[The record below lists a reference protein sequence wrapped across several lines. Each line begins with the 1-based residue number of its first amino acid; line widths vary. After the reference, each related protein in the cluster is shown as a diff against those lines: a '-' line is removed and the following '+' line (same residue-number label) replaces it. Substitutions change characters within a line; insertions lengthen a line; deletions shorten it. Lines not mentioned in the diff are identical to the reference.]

1 MELALVL
8 PVLLLVLF
16 GAVEFGRAW
25 NNKNDAVHIAHEAV
39 RMASVDQVDCPTLRA
54 DASAS
59 GLPGS
64 TTIAM
69 TLPTGNGGI
78 GDPVS
83 ASVTVPFSSSVP
95 IVSNIL
101 AAAGLD
107 SLTGTATMRL
117 EQRYAG
123 GTC

>member
-1 MELALVL
+1 
-8 PVLLLVLF
+8 
-16 GAVEFGRAW
+16 
-25 NNKNDAVHIAHEAV
+25 
-39 RMASVDQVDCPTLRA
+39 
-54 DASAS
+54 
-59 GLPGS
+59 
-64 TTIAM
+64 
-69 TLPTGNGGI
+69 
-78 GDPVS
+78 
-83 ASVTVPFSSSVP
+83 VPFSSSVP